1 MADLLFVV
9 LSIASFGVLLA
20 FVAGCERLIR
30 RQG

>member
-1 MADLLFVV
+1 MADVLFVLV
-9 LSIASFGVLLA
+9 TLAVFAVLLT